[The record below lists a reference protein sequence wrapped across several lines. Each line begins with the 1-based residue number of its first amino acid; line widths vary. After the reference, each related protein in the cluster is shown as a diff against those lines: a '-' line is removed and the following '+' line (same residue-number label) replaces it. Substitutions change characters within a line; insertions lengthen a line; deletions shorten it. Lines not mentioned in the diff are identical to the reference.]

1 MCILGRHISGAVL
14 NLAPTLTHT
23 LTYKILN
30 TPTNRLPKEKKNE
43 FYLSLINRHQRQSPS
58 TSSIC

>member
-30 TPTNRLPKEKKNE
+30 TPTNRLPKEKKKMN
-43 FYLSLINRHQRQSPS
+43 S
-58 TSSIC
+58 T